1 MTSTPNLYTCTK
13 EQLMEVAGLS
23 ATKATKILNLRKKGK
38 VERNDL
44 ATVTGPGPNWD
55 NLLETGPISLDKLTT
70 ELSAS
75 LESSNNEVQL
85 LREQLENMKIQ
96 IQEKNC
102 KIQEYEQERSCNASP
117 GNYEYM
123 QLLKEKKRD

>member
-96 IQEKNC
+96 IQEKDC

>member
-85 LREQLENMKIQ
+85 LREQLDEN
-96 IQEKNC
+96 ENTNSG
-102 KIQEYEQERSCNASP
+102 ERLQNS
-117 GNYEYM
+117 
-123 QLLKEKKRD
+123 RI